1 MENSYNV
8 LELKF
13 NGDMSQ
19 VCKALKFYLEKNEYE
34 ASPIYDDSYQYSYF
48 GKDPSLY
55 CGYTWKFLIKEQS
68 LFILSFIDQRKFFK
82 NKKYASDNKIYNTDY
97 TDINNKRFA
106 LIDMQK
112 GTTRALEILVNYF
125 KENKFEFT
133 YNESIFP
140 ENDIPSFESDKN
152 LFFPSLDNTTQHWV
166 NNIKLLE
173 LYWLFQSQ

>member
-82 NKKYASDNKIYNTDY
+82 NKKYASNNKIYNTDY

-125 KENKFEFT
+125 KENKNVCRRACT
-133 YNESIFP
+133 IRNGASG
-140 ENDIPSFESDKN
+140 IPYANRWKRT
-152 LFFPSLDNTTQHWV
+152 PQHV
-166 NNIKLLE
+166 GA
-173 LYWLFQSQ
+173 WLVLH